1 MSDHQAAQW
10 PIHSWHTHAAAAS
23 DQTTHHHHLEA
34 VDDEPQQ
41 QSPTATTVYVLSLL
55 RCVSASENLLLG
67 PFHGAIAVPSDVVD
81 IDAQAAC
88 DSSDTW

>member
-41 QSPTATTVYVLSLL
+41 QSPTACKWRSP
-55 RCVSASENLLLG
+55 
-67 PFHGAIAVPSDVVD
+67 PFATFGAL
-81 IDAQAAC
+81 
-88 DSSDTW
+88 